1 MGDGGITV
9 VVVVGGNGGA
19 EGNVK
24 LSRFF
29 RQFRRSPKNG
39 GTKERL
45 KNHCPRHPAP
55 KREQGTPSL
64 NKNHLIDRGSILSGC
79 YVRTYIRTYVLTYV
93 GSVSLADN
101 AQGWERTI

>member
-9 VVVVGGNGGA
+9 GWGEWGRGGECQIIA
-19 EGNVK
+19 C
-24 LSRFF
+24 F
-29 RQFRRSPKNG
+29 RQFRRSPKVG
-39 GTKERL
+39 GMKERL

-64 NKNHLIDRGSILSGC
+64 NKNHLIHRGSILSGC
-79 YVRTYIRTYVLTYV
+79 YVRTYIRTYV

-101 AQGWERTI
+101 AQGWGRTI